1 MAKTEN
7 RITLPL
13 HVRNR
18 ANARAEELGYDTVL
32 DYLVELVVVDTSP
45 LITRQGAQISPQP
58 PAQTQ
63 APAISAKAGGDWGE
77 V

>member
-18 ANARAEELGYDTVL
+18 AQQRADELGYGTVL

-45 LITRQGAQISPQP
+45 LITRQPAQVNPQP

-63 APAISAKAGGDWGE
+63 APVISANAGGDWGE